1 MTSKKSKRVAGVKA
15 RKRKRGFRFF
25 LLSLFAVAAIASLA
39 LLFFTLSDFIGSP
52 DSGKSGGEKKK
63 ARHTVELY
71 FSDSNER
78 FLVPEKRNIPKPAKT
93 GLQAEEIIRALID
106 GPKADLTR
114 TLPEGAKLL
123 AVKIDQG
130 TASVDFDS
138 SLISLH
144 PGGSASEIATI
155 YSLTNSLTA
164 NIPEIKRVRILI
176 QGKSQE
182 TLKGHMDLSR
192 AFTFNK
198 EIVQATSGN

>member
-1 MTSKKSKRVAGVKA
+1 MATKKTIIAAGLKA

-25 LLSLFAVAAIASLA
+25 LLSLFAIAGIASLA

-52 DSGKSGGEKKK
+52 DSSKSVGEKKK
-63 ARHTVELY
+63 VRHTVELY

-93 GLQAEEIIRALID
+93 ESQAEEIIRALID
-106 GPKADLTR
+106 GPKTDLTR
-114 TLPEGAKLL
+114 TFPEETKLL
-123 AVKIDQG
+123 AVKINQG
-130 TASVDFDS
+130 IASVDFDS

-164 NIPEIKRVRILI
+164 NIPEIKRVKILI

-182 TLKGHMDLSR
+182 TLKGHMDTSR

-198 EIVQATSGN
+198 EIIQARSGE